1 LSVSLPA
8 DAVSRGLVD
17 GHPISN
23 LYPTNQRPAGAAILN
38 LI

>member
-1 LSVSLPA
+1 MQYFV
-8 DAVSRGLVD
+8 GCWLVD